1 MLNLFQH
8 HIINVS
14 KKNAV
19 SLRHAELVSVSH
31 YYYYYY

>member
-8 HIINVS
+8 HIIGVS
-14 KKNAV
+14 KNNVV

-31 YYYYYY
+31 YY